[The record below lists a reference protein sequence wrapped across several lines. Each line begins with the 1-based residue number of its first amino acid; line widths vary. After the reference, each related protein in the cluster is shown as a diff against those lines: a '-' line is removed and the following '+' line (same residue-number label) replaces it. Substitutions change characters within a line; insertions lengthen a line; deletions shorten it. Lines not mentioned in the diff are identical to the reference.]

1 MRACDDKDK
10 FPRFLPPGTKI
21 AFKTGS
27 LANTRTAAGIIECA
41 GGPVVLC
48 VLSSENQD
56 QRWVPDNAGN
66 LLCARIAREVFSH
79 FQQPIDKR
87 NSPTQVQTLGGA
99 KVSPGRVDRSAGGR

>member
-1 MRACDDKDK
+1 MLSLCKALYYRRLVSPAASQAMLEHMRACDDKDK

-27 LANTRTAAGIIECA
+27 LANTRTAAGILECA

-48 VLSSENQD
+48 VLSTENQD

-66 LLCARIAREVFSH
+66 VLCAGCSRSSFALPAADR
-79 FQQPIDKR
+79 
-87 NSPTQVQTLGGA
+87 QV
-99 KVSPGRVDRSAGGR
+99 